1 MRSVGV
7 YEAKSQLTKLLAQV
21 EAGEQIAITRH
32 GTPIAK
38 LVPFADQRKPSPREV
53 MEEIRRIR
61 DDLRRKG
68 VSISHEEI
76 RAFIAEGRR

>member
-1 MRSVGV
+1 MKSVGV
-7 YEAKSQLTKLLAQV
+7 YEAKSQLAKLLTQV

-32 GTPIAK
+32 GTPVAK
-38 LVPFADQRKPSPREV
+38 LVPFEDRRKPSPSEV

-61 DDLRRKG
+61 EDLRRKG